1 MNKQSIE
8 NEINNIVKYFAG
20 KQPEN
25 ITFIDADTFDYKLF
39 ILYKKEAAGV

>member
-25 ITFIDADTFDYKLF
+25 ITFIDADIFDYKLF
-39 ILYKKEAAGV
+39 ILYKKWS